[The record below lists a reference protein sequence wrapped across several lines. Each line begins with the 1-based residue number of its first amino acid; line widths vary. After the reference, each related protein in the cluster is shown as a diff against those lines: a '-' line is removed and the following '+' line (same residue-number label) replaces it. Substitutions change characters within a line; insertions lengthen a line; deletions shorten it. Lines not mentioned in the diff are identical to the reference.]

1 MAYALSA
8 TFQINMYNCGIST

>member
-8 TFQINMYNCGIST
+8 TFQINMYNRGIST